1 MRQSKQE
8 ERLEKVAVEPDAEK
22 QAELRPAVKAD
33 SNSVPPEDLH
43 AVPPFMNTSPEK
55 ENQLNQAS
63 AALELLT
70 KERMPLVELSKIES
84 KSVFGEE
91 TNGKKSEREHVAAP
105 TRFVLAREEAHC
117 YLQLQFPLL
126 RFTDHVPEGMKQLPF
141 DEGQIPPL
149 PWLKAA
155 RGALERFEAE
165 IRRYFHPE
173 ASVPELLFPL
183 LPLKGYELADWL
195 SALGQL
201 DVGALRQTLLQGVLP
216 LQEQLSG
223 KPHELSAIAAEDAR
237 RFLQQTRLP
246 ADACWMIYA
255 LLDDLDKI
263 APELQRLFAEL
274 RFLSDA
280 MINPM
285 ETDAIVAVDKLLKRF
300 NAGVSDEEDEQSVGV
315 SSQDKQPVAA
325 TDQEKLGEVSAACA
339 EASSPASTAAAAAD
353 FPIASLSTSAVSP
366 AATTPASQIASSAA
380 EAPGLPLKAKTPDP
394 WLRRLFSE
402 QELYLLLRQDSI
414 TVYPSLIPWEARI
427 LPGGRA
433 LVLGYALADLLNA
446 EEEKEKSEE
455 AEQQNFCKLLSDP
468 TRFKL
473 CKILA
478 EESARP
484 VDLARRLE
492 ISQATVSH
500 HLSALRDLGLL
511 QEKRGEKELSKER
524 AAEIL
529 HSLLQQFA

>member
-22 QAELRPAVKAD
+22 QAELRPAAKAD

-43 AVPPFMNTSPEK
+43 AVPLFMNTSPEK

-70 KERMPLVELSKIES
+70 KERTPLVELSKIES

-155 RGALERFEAE
+155 RGALERYEEE

-325 TDQEKLGEVSAACA
+325 TDQDKFGEVATACP
-339 EASSPASTAAAAAD
+339 ETSST
-353 FPIASLSTSAVSP
+353 
-366 AATTPASQIASSAA
+366 AA
-380 EAPGLPLKAKTPDP
+380 EAPELPLKAKTPDP

-433 LVLGYALADLLNA
+433 LVLGYALADLLSA

>member
-8 ERLEKVAVEPDAEK
+8 ERLEKIAVEPDAEK
-22 QAELRPAVKAD
+22 QAELRSAAKAD

-70 KERMPLVELSKIES
+70 KERTPLVELSKIES
-84 KSVFGEE
+84 KSVFREE

-155 RGALERFEAE
+155 RGALERYEEE
-165 IRRYFHPE
+165 IRRYFHPD

-183 LPLKGYELADWL
+183 IPLKGYELADWL

-325 TDQEKLGEVSAACA
+325 TDQDKLGEVATACP
-339 EASSPASTAAAAAD
+339 ET
-353 FPIASLSTSAVSP
+353 
-366 AATTPASQIASSAA
+366 SSAA
-380 EAPGLPLKAKTPDP
+380 AKAPELPLKAKTPDP

-402 QELYLLLRQDSI
+402 QELHLLLRQDNI
-414 TVYPSLIPWEARI
+414 MVYPSLIPWEARI

-433 LVLGYALADLLNA
+433 LVLGYALADLLSA

>member
-8 ERLEKVAVEPDAEK
+8 DRLEKFAGEEKHEPKGEIESTLQKGLDSPPQPKLFPEVQVE
-22 QAELRPAVKAD
+22 L
-33 SNSVPPEDLH
+33 NPE
-43 AVPPFMNTSPEK
+43 
-55 ENQLNQAS
+55 
-63 AALELLT
+63 T
-70 KERMPLVELSKIES
+70 KE
-84 KSVFGEE
+84 
-91 TNGKKSEREHVAAP
+91 KKSEVGSVVAP
-105 TRFVLAREEAHC
+105 PRFELAREEAHC

-126 RFTDHVPEGMKQLPF
+126 LFTDHVPEGMNKLSF

-155 RGALERFEAE
+155 RGALERYEEE
-165 IRRYFHPE
+165 IRRYFHPD

-183 LPLKGYELADWL
+183 IPLKGYELADWL

-325 TDQEKLGEVSAACA
+325 TDQDKLGEVATACP
-339 EASSPASTAAAAAD
+339 ETSST
-353 FPIASLSTSAVSP
+353 
-366 AATTPASQIASSAA
+366 AA
-380 EAPGLPLKAKTPDP
+380 EAPELPLKAKKPDP

>member
-22 QAELRPAVKAD
+22 QAKLRPAAKAD

-155 RGALERFEAE
+155 RGALERYEEE
-165 IRRYFHPE
+165 IRRYFHPD

-183 LPLKGYELADWL
+183 IPLKGYELADWL

-325 TDQEKLGEVSAACA
+325 TDQDKFGEVATACP
-339 EASSPASTAAAAAD
+339 ETSST
-353 FPIASLSTSAVSP
+353 
-366 AATTPASQIASSAA
+366 AA
-380 EAPGLPLKAKTPDP
+380 EAPELPLKAKKPDP

-433 LVLGYALADLLNA
+433 LVLGYALADLLSA

>member
-8 ERLEKVAVEPDAEK
+8 RLEKFAGEKKHEPKGEFVSTLQEGLDSTPKAELFHEV
-22 QAELRPAVKAD
+22 QAEI
-33 SNSVPPEDLH
+33 NPE
-43 AVPPFMNTSPEK
+43 
-55 ENQLNQAS
+55 
-63 AALELLT
+63 T
-70 KERMPLVELSKIES
+70 KE
-84 KSVFGEE
+84 
-91 TNGKKSEREHVAAP
+91 KKSEMADLAAP
-105 TRFVLAREEAHC
+105 PRFVLAQEEVHC

-126 RFTDHVPEGMKQLPF
+126 LFTDHVPEGMKQLPF

-155 RGALERFEAE
+155 RGALERYEEE
-165 IRRYFHPE
+165 IRRYFHPD

-183 LPLKGYELADWL
+183 IPLKGYELADWL

-263 APELQRLFAEL
+263 APELQHLFAEL

-300 NAGVSDEEDEQSVGV
+300 NAGVSDEEDEQPVGAI
-315 SSQDKQPVAA
+315 SEGEHPVAV
-325 TDQEKLGEVSAACA
+325 TDQDKLGEVAPACP
-339 EASSPASTAAAAAD
+339 E
-353 FPIASLSTSAVSP
+353 
-366 AATTPASQIASSAA
+366 ASSAA
-380 EAPGLPLKAKTPDP
+380 AEAPELPLKAKMPDP
-394 WLRRLFSE
+394 WLRKLFSE
-402 QELYLLLRQDSI
+402 QELHLLLRQDSI

-433 LVLGYALADLLNA
+433 LVLGYALADLLSA

-511 QEKRGEKELSKER
+511 QEKRGKKELSKER

-529 HSLLQQFA
+529 QSLLQQFA

>member
-1 MRQSKQE
+1 MRLSKQE

-155 RGALERFEAE
+155 RGALERYEEE
-165 IRRYFHPE
+165 IRRYFHPD

-183 LPLKGYELADWL
+183 IPLKGYELADWL

-285 ETDAIVAVDKLLKRF
+285 ETDAIVAVDKLLKRL
-300 NAGVSDEEDEQSVGV
+300 NEGVSDEEDEQSVGV

-325 TDQEKLGEVSAACA
+325 TDQDKLGEVATACP
-339 EASSPASTAAAAAD
+339 ETSST
-353 FPIASLSTSAVSP
+353 
-366 AATTPASQIASSAA
+366 AA
-380 EAPGLPLKAKTPDP
+380 EAPELPLKAKKPDP

-402 QELYLLLRQDSI
+402 QELHLLLRQDSI

-427 LPGGRA
+427 LPGGRS
-433 LVLGYALADLLNA
+433 LVLGYALADLLTA

-455 AEQQNFCKLLSDP
+455 MEQQNFCKLLSDP

-473 CKILA
+473 CKLLA

-511 QEKRGEKELSKER
+511 QEKRGKKELSKER

>member
-22 QAELRPAVKAD
+22 QAKLRPAAKAD
-33 SNSVPPEDLH
+33 SNSVPP
-43 AVPPFMNTSPEK
+43 FINTSPEK

-155 RGALERFEAE
+155 RGALERYEEE
-165 IRRYFHPE
+165 IRRYFHPD

-183 LPLKGYELADWL
+183 IPLKGYELADWL

-285 ETDAIVAVDKLLKRF
+285 ETDAIVAVDKLLKRL
-300 NAGVSDEEDEQSVGV
+300 NTQDSRQKNDMAGDEADF
-315 SSQDKQPVAA
+315 D
-325 TDQEKLGEVSAACA
+325 KLGEMSATCA
-339 EASSPASTAAAAAD
+339 EASSP
-353 FPIASLSTSAVSP
+353 
-366 AATTPASQIASSAA
+366 TTTTTPSPASQIASSAA
-380 EAPGLPLKAKTPDP
+380 AKAPGLPLKAKTPDP

-402 QELYLLLRQDSI
+402 QELHLLLRQDNI
-414 TVYPSLIPWEARI
+414 MVYPSLIPWEARI
-427 LPGGRA
+427 LPGGRS
-433 LVLGYALADLLNA
+433 LVLGYALADLLTA

-455 AEQQNFCKLLSDP
+455 MEQQNFCKLLSDP

-473 CKILA
+473 CKLLA

-484 VDLARRLE
+484 VELARRLE

-511 QEKRGEKELSKER
+511 QEKRGKKELSKER

>member
-22 QAELRPAVKAD
+22 QAELRPAAKAD

-91 TNGKKSEREHVAAP
+91 TNGKKSEREHVAPP

-155 RGALERFEAE
+155 RGALERYEEE
-165 IRRYFHPE
+165 IRRYFHPD

-183 LPLKGYELADWL
+183 LPLTGQDLNDWL

-201 DVGALRQTLLQGVLP
+201 DAGALRQTLLQGVLP
-216 LQEQLSG
+216 LQEQLSEE
-223 KPHELSAIAAEDAR
+223 PRELSAIAAEDAR
-237 RFLQQTRLP
+237 RFLKQTRLP

-325 TDQEKLGEVSAACA
+325 TDQDKLGEVAMACP
-339 EASSPASTAAAAAD
+339 ETSST
-353 FPIASLSTSAVSP
+353 
-366 AATTPASQIASSAA
+366 AA
-380 EAPGLPLKAKTPDP
+380 EAPELPLKAKTPDH

-402 QELYLLLRQDSI
+402 QELHLLLRQDNI
-414 TVYPSLIPWEARI
+414 MVYPSLIPWEARI
-427 LPGGRA
+427 LPGGRS
-433 LVLGYALADLLNA
+433 LVLGYALADLLTA
-446 EEEKEKSEE
+446 EEAKEKSEE
-455 AEQQNFCKLLSDP
+455 MEQQNFCKLLSDP

-473 CKILA
+473 CKLLA

-484 VDLARRLE
+484 VELARRLK

-511 QEKRGEKELSKER
+511 QEKRGKKELSKER

>member
-155 RGALERFEAE
+155 RGALERYEEE
-165 IRRYFHPE
+165 IRRYFHPD

-183 LPLKGYELADWL
+183 IPLKGYELADWL

-325 TDQEKLGEVSAACA
+325 TDQDKLGEVATACP
-339 EASSPASTAAAAAD
+339 ETSST
-353 FPIASLSTSAVSP
+353 
-366 AATTPASQIASSAA
+366 AA
-380 EAPGLPLKAKTPDP
+380 EAPELPLKAKKPDP

-433 LVLGYALADLLNA
+433 LVLGYALADLLSA

-473 CKILA
+473 CKLLA
-478 EESARP
+478 EEGARP

-511 QEKRGEKELSKER
+511 QEKRGKKELSKER

>member
-1 MRQSKQE
+1 MSTSKRNELTESKQE
-8 ERLEKVAVEPDAEK
+8 DRLEKFAGEEKHEPKGEIETTLQEGPDSTS
-22 QAELRPAVKAD
+22 QAELFPKVQVEL
-33 SNSVPPEDLH
+33 NPE
-43 AVPPFMNTSPEK
+43 
-55 ENQLNQAS
+55 
-63 AALELLT
+63 T
-70 KERMPLVELSKIES
+70 KE
-84 KSVFGEE
+84 
-91 TNGKKSEREHVAAP
+91 KKSEMGPVVAP
-105 TRFVLAREEAHC
+105 PRFVLAREEAHC

-126 RFTDHVPEGMKQLPF
+126 LFTDHVPEGMNKLSF

-165 IRRYFHPE
+165 IRRYFHPD

-183 LPLKGYELADWL
+183 LPLKGHELADWL
-195 SALGQL
+195 SAVGHL
-201 DVGALRQTLLQGVLP
+201 DMGALRQTLLQGVLP
-216 LQEQLSG
+216 LQEQLS
-223 KPHELSAIAAEDAR
+223 KEPHELSAIAAEDAR

-263 APELQRLFAEL
+263 APELQHLFAEL

-300 NAGVSDEEDEQSVGV
+300 NT
-315 SSQDKQPVAA
+315 QDSRQKN
-325 TDQEKLGEVSAACA
+325 DM
-339 EASSPASTAAAAAD
+339 
-353 FPIASLSTSAVSP
+353 
-366 AATTPASQIASSAA
+366 AA
-380 EAPGLPLKAKTPDP
+380 EEPELSLKAKTPDP

-402 QELYLLLRQDSI
+402 QELRLLLQQDSI
-414 TVYPSLIPWEARI
+414 TVYPSLIPWDARI
-427 LPGGRA
+427 LPGGRS
-433 LVLGYALADLLNA
+433 LVLGYALAALLTR
-446 EEEKEKSEE
+446 EEEAEKSEE
-455 AEQQNFCKLLSDP
+455 MEQQNFCKLLSDP

-473 CKILA
+473 CKLLA

-511 QEKRGEKELSKER
+511 KEKRGKKELRKER

-529 HSLLQQFA
+529 QSLLEQFA

>member
-1 MRQSKQE
+1 MSELRGNELSELEQK
-8 ERLEKVAVEPDAEK
+8 ERLEEFAGEKKHESMGEIVSTFQEGPDSAPQTELFPEV
-22 QAELRPAVKAD
+22 QAELI
-33 SNSVPPEDLH
+33 PE
-43 AVPPFMNTSPEK
+43 
-55 ENQLNQAS
+55 
-63 AALELLT
+63 T
-70 KERMPLVELSKIES
+70 KE
-84 KSVFGEE
+84 
-91 TNGKKSEREHVAAP
+91 KKPEMGDLAAP
-105 TRFVLAREEAHC
+105 PRFVLAREETHC

-126 RFTDHVPEGMKQLPF
+126 LFTDHVPEGMKKLPF

-155 RGALERFEAE
+155 RGALERYEEE
-165 IRRYFHPE
+165 IRRYFHPD

-183 LPLKGYELADWL
+183 LPLTGQELNDWL

-201 DVGALRQTLLQGVLP
+201 DAGALRQTLLQGVLP
-216 LQEQLSG
+216 LQEQLSEE
-223 KPHELSAIAAEDAR
+223 PRELSAIAAEDAR
-237 RFLQQTRLP
+237 RFLKQTRLP

-263 APELQRLFAEL
+263 APELQHLFAEL

-300 NAGVSDEEDEQSVGV
+300 NAGVSDEEDGQSVGV
-315 SSQDKQPVAA
+315 SSQDKQPGAA
-325 TDQEKLGEVSAACA
+325 TDQDKLREVAPAC
-339 EASSPASTAAAAAD
+339 P
-353 FPIASLSTSAVSP
+353 
-366 AATTPASQIASSAA
+366 QASSAA
-380 EAPGLPLKAKTPDP
+380 AEPSVLPLKLETPDP

-433 LVLGYALADLLNA
+433 LVLGYALADLLTA

-455 AEQQNFCKLLSDP
+455 MEQQNFCKLLSDP

-473 CKILA
+473 CKLLA

-484 VDLARRLE
+484 VELARRLK

-511 QEKRGEKELSKER
+511 QEKRGKKELSKER
-524 AAEIL
+524 VAEIL

>member
-22 QAELRPAVKAD
+22 QAELRPAAKAD

-126 RFTDHVPEGMKQLPF
+126 LFTDHVPEGMKQLPF

-155 RGALERFEAE
+155 RGALERYEEE
-165 IRRYFHPE
+165 IRRYFHPD

-183 LPLKGYELADWL
+183 IPLKGYELADWL

-263 APELQRLFAEL
+263 APELQRLFTEL

-325 TDQEKLGEVSAACA
+325 TDQDKLGEVATACP
-339 EASSPASTAAAAAD
+339 ETSST
-353 FPIASLSTSAVSP
+353 
-366 AATTPASQIASSAA
+366 AA
-380 EAPGLPLKAKTPDP
+380 EAPELPLKAKTPDP

>member
-1 MRQSKQE
+1 MSPSKGNELTESKQE
-8 ERLEKVAVEPDAEK
+8 ERLEKVAVEEKNEPKGEIETTLQEGPDSTS
-22 QAELRPAVKAD
+22 QAELFPKVQVEL
-33 SNSVPPEDLH
+33 NPE
-43 AVPPFMNTSPEK
+43 
-55 ENQLNQAS
+55 
-63 AALELLT
+63 T
-70 KERMPLVELSKIES
+70 KE
-84 KSVFGEE
+84 
-91 TNGKKSEREHVAAP
+91 KKSEMGPVVAP
-105 TRFVLAREEAHC
+105 PRFVLAREEAHC

-126 RFTDHVPEGMKQLPF
+126 LFTDHVPEGMNKLSF

-165 IRRYFHPE
+165 IRRYFHPD

-183 LPLKGYELADWL
+183 LPLKGHELADWL
-195 SALGQL
+195 SAVGHL
-201 DVGALRQTLLQGVLP
+201 DMGALRQTLLQGVLP
-216 LQEQLSG
+216 LQEQLS
-223 KPHELSAIAAEDAR
+223 KEPHELSAIAAEDAR

-263 APELQRLFAEL
+263 APELQHLFAEL

-300 NAGVSDEEDEQSVGV
+300 NTQDSTQKNVIASDEADF
-315 SSQDKQPVAA
+315 DKAG
-325 TDQEKLGEVSAACA
+325 DLSAACA
-339 EASSPASTAAAAAD
+339 EASSPTK
-353 FPIASLSTSAVSP
+353 
-366 AATTPASQIASSAA
+366 TTTPSPASQIASSAA
-380 EAPGLPLKAKTPDP
+380 AEEPELSLKAKTPDP

-402 QELYLLLRQDSI
+402 QELRLLLQQDSI
-414 TVYPSLIPWEARI
+414 TVYPSLIPWDARI
-427 LPGGRA
+427 LPGGRS
-433 LVLGYALADLLNA
+433 LVLGYALAALLTR
-446 EEEKEKSEE
+446 EEEAEKSEE
-455 AEQQNFCKLLSDP
+455 MEQQNFCKLLSDP

-473 CKILA
+473 CKLLA

-511 QEKRGEKELSKER
+511 KEKRGKKELRKER

-529 HSLLQQFA
+529 QSLLKQFA

>member
-155 RGALERFEAE
+155 RGALERYEEE
-165 IRRYFHPE
+165 IRRYFHPD

-183 LPLKGYELADWL
+183 IPLKGYELADWL

-325 TDQEKLGEVSAACA
+325 TDQDKFGEVATACP
-339 EASSPASTAAAAAD
+339 ETSSTAAK
-353 FPIASLSTSAVSP
+353 
-366 AATTPASQIASSAA
+366 
-380 EAPGLPLKAKTPDP
+380 APGLPLKAKKPDP

-433 LVLGYALADLLNA
+433 LVLGYALADLLSA

-473 CKILA
+473 CKLLA
-478 EESARP
+478 EEGARP

-511 QEKRGEKELSKER
+511 LEKRGKKELSKER

>member
-1 MRQSKQE
+1 MSELRGNELSELEQKEMLEEFAGEKKHEPMGEIVSTFQE
-8 ERLEKVAVEPDAEK
+8 GPDSAPQTELFPEV
-22 QAELRPAVKAD
+22 QAELI
-33 SNSVPPEDLH
+33 PE
-43 AVPPFMNTSPEK
+43 
-55 ENQLNQAS
+55 
-63 AALELLT
+63 T
-70 KERMPLVELSKIES
+70 KE
-84 KSVFGEE
+84 
-91 TNGKKSEREHVAAP
+91 KKPEMGDLAAP
-105 TRFVLAREEAHC
+105 PRFVLAREETHC

-126 RFTDHVPEGMKQLPF
+126 LFTDHVPEGMKKLPF

-155 RGALERFEAE
+155 RGALERYEEE

-325 TDQEKLGEVSAACA
+325 TDQDKLGEVATACP
-339 EASSPASTAAAAAD
+339 ETSST
-353 FPIASLSTSAVSP
+353 
-366 AATTPASQIASSAA
+366 AA
-380 EAPGLPLKAKTPDP
+380 EAPELPLKDKKPDP

-455 AEQQNFCKLLSDP
+455 AEQQNFCKILSDP

>member
-22 QAELRPAVKAD
+22 QAKLRPAAKAD
-33 SNSVPPEDLH
+33 SNSVPP
-43 AVPPFMNTSPEK
+43 FINTSPEK
-55 ENQLNQAS
+55 ENRLNQAS

-105 TRFVLAREEAHC
+105 TRFVLAREETHC

-155 RGALERFEAE
+155 RGALERYEEE
-165 IRRYFHPE
+165 IRRYFHPD

-183 LPLKGYELADWL
+183 IPLKGYELADWL

-325 TDQEKLGEVSAACA
+325 TDQDKFGEVATACP
-339 EASSPASTAAAAAD
+339 ETSST
-353 FPIASLSTSAVSP
+353 
-366 AATTPASQIASSAA
+366 AA
-380 EAPGLPLKAKTPDP
+380 EAPELPLKAKKPDP

-433 LVLGYALADLLNA
+433 LVLGYALADLLSA

>member
-1 MRQSKQE
+1 MGELRENELSELKQK
-8 ERLEKVAVEPDAEK
+8 ERLEEVAGEKKHEPKGEFVSTFQEGPDSAP
-22 QAELRPAVKAD
+22 QAELFPKVQAELMPETDEKKTEMAD
-33 SNSVPPEDLH
+33 R
-43 AVPPFMNTSPEK
+43 AASP
-55 ENQLNQAS
+55 
-63 AALELLT
+63 
-70 KERMPLVELSKIES
+70 
-84 KSVFGEE
+84 
-91 TNGKKSEREHVAAP
+91 
-105 TRFVLAREEAHC
+105 RFVLAREEAHC
-117 YLQLQFPLL
+117 YLQLQFPLSL
-126 RFTDHVPEGMKQLPF
+126 FTDHVPEGMKKLPF

-155 RGALERFEAE
+155 RGALERYEEE
-165 IRRYFHPE
+165 IRRYFHPD

-183 LPLKGYELADWL
+183 LPLKEHELADWL

-216 LQEQLSG
+216 LQQQLSG
-223 KPHELSAIAAEDAR
+223 EPHELSAIAAEDAR

-263 APELQRLFAEL
+263 APELQHLFAEL

-280 MINPM
+280 MINPI
-285 ETDAIVAVDKLLKRF
+285 ETNAIVAVDKLLKRF
-300 NAGVSDEEDEQSVGV
+300 NAGVSDEEGEQSVGV
-315 SSQDKQPVAA
+315 SSQDKQPGAA
-325 TDQEKLGEVSAACA
+325 TDQDKLREVAPACP
-339 EASSPASTAAAAAD
+339 EASSPVSTASASATICAEVFAA
-353 FPIASLSTSAVSP
+353 PTE
-366 AATTPASQIASSAA
+366 ATAPASQKDFSAAA

-402 QELYLLLRQDSI
+402 QELHLLLQQDRI

-427 LPGGRA
+427 LPGGRS
-433 LVLGYALADLLNA
+433 LVLGYALADLLTA

-455 AEQQNFCKLLSDP
+455 MEQQNFCKLLSDP

-473 CKILA
+473 CKLLA
-478 EESARP
+478 EEGARP

-511 QEKRGEKELSKER
+511 QEKRGKKELSKER

>member
-155 RGALERFEAE
+155 RGALERYEEE
-165 IRRYFHPE
+165 IRRYFHPD

-325 TDQEKLGEVSAACA
+325 TDQDKLGEVATACP
-339 EASSPASTAAAAAD
+339 ETSST
-353 FPIASLSTSAVSP
+353 
-366 AATTPASQIASSAA
+366 AA
-380 EAPGLPLKAKTPDP
+380 EAPELPLKAKKPDP

-414 TVYPSLIPWEARI
+414 TVYPSLIPWQARI

-433 LVLGYALADLLNA
+433 LVLGYALADLLSA

-473 CKILA
+473 CKLLA
-478 EESARP
+478 EEGARP

-511 QEKRGEKELSKER
+511 QEKRGKKELSKER

>member
-1 MRQSKQE
+1 MSELRGNELSELEQK
-8 ERLEKVAVEPDAEK
+8 ERLEEFAGEKKHEPMGEIVSTFQEGPDSAPQTELFPEVL
-22 QAELRPAVKAD
+22 AELI
-33 SNSVPPEDLH
+33 PE
-43 AVPPFMNTSPEK
+43 
-55 ENQLNQAS
+55 
-63 AALELLT
+63 T
-70 KERMPLVELSKIES
+70 KE
-84 KSVFGEE
+84 
-91 TNGKKSEREHVAAP
+91 KKPEMGDIAAP
-105 TRFVLAREEAHC
+105 PRFVLAREETHC

-126 RFTDHVPEGMKQLPF
+126 LFTDHVPEGMKKLPF

-155 RGALERFEAE
+155 RGALERYEEE
-165 IRRYFHPE
+165 IRRYFHPD

-183 LPLKGYELADWL
+183 LPLTGQDLNDWL

-201 DVGALRQTLLQGVLP
+201 DAGALRQTLLQGVLP
-216 LQEQLSG
+216 LQEQLSEE
-223 KPHELSAIAAEDAR
+223 PRELSAIAAEDAR
-237 RFLQQTRLP
+237 RFLKQPRLP

-263 APELQRLFAEL
+263 APELQRLFTEL

-285 ETDAIVAVDKLLKRF
+285 ETDAIVAVDKLLKRL
-300 NAGVSDEEDEQSVGV
+300 NTQDSRQKNDKAGDEADF
-315 SSQDKQPVAA
+315 D
-325 TDQEKLGEVSAACA
+325 KLGEMSATYA
-339 EASSPASTAAAAAD
+339 EASSP
-353 FPIASLSTSAVSP
+353 
-366 AATTPASQIASSAA
+366 TTTTTPSPASQIASSAA
-380 EAPGLPLKAKTPDP
+380 AKAPVLPLKAKTPDP

-402 QELYLLLRQDSI
+402 QELHLLLRQDNI
-414 TVYPSLIPWEARI
+414 MVYPSLIPWEARI
-427 LPGGRA
+427 LPGGRS
-433 LVLGYALADLLNA
+433 LVLGYALADLLTA

-455 AEQQNFCKLLSDP
+455 MEQQNFCKLLSDP

-473 CKILA
+473 CKLLA

-484 VDLARRLE
+484 VELARRLK

-511 QEKRGEKELSKER
+511 QEKRGKKELSKER

>member
-126 RFTDHVPEGMKQLPF
+126 LFTDHVPEGMKQLPF

-155 RGALERFEAE
+155 RSTLERFEEE
-165 IRRYFHPE
+165 IRRYFHPD

-183 LPLKGYELADWL
+183 LPLKGHELNDWL

-263 APELQRLFAEL
+263 AHELQRLFAEL

-285 ETDAIVAVDKLLKRF
+285 ETYAIVAVDKLLKRF

-325 TDQEKLGEVSAACA
+325 TDQDKLGEVATACPETSSTAA
-339 EASSPASTAAAAAD
+339 EAS
-353 FPIASLSTSAVSP
+353 
-366 AATTPASQIASSAA
+366 
-380 EAPGLPLKAKTPDP
+380 ELPLKAKKPDP

-511 QEKRGEKELSKER
+511 QEKRGKKELSKER

>member
-43 AVPPFMNTSPEK
+43 AVPPFMNTSPDK

-155 RGALERFEAE
+155 RGALERYEEE
-165 IRRYFHPE
+165 IRRYFHPD

-183 LPLKGYELADWL
+183 IPLKGYELADWL

-263 APELQRLFAEL
+263 VPELQRLFAEL

-325 TDQEKLGEVSAACA
+325 TDQDKLGEVATACP
-339 EASSPASTAAAAAD
+339 ETSSTAAEE
-353 FPIASLSTSAVSP
+353 P
-366 AATTPASQIASSAA
+366 
-380 EAPGLPLKAKTPDP
+380 ELPLKAKTPDP

-402 QELYLLLRQDSI
+402 QELRLLLQQDSI
-414 TVYPSLIPWEARI
+414 TVYPSLIPWDARI
-427 LPGGRA
+427 LPGGRS
-433 LVLGYALADLLNA
+433 LVLGYALAALLTR
-446 EEEKEKSEE
+446 EEEEEKSEE
-455 AEQQNFCKLLSDP
+455 MKQQNFCKLLSDP

-473 CKILA
+473 CKLLA
-478 EESARP
+478 EESARS

-511 QEKRGEKELSKER
+511 KEKRGKKELSKER

-529 HSLLQQFA
+529 QSLLEQFA

>member
-22 QAELRPAVKAD
+22 QAKLRPAAKAD
-33 SNSVPPEDLH
+33 SNSVPP
-43 AVPPFMNTSPEK
+43 FINTSPEK

-155 RGALERFEAE
+155 RGALERYEEE
-165 IRRYFHPE
+165 IRRYFHPD

-183 LPLKGYELADWL
+183 IPLKGYELADWL

-325 TDQEKLGEVSAACA
+325 TDQDKFGEVATACP
-339 EASSPASTAAAAAD
+339 ETSST
-353 FPIASLSTSAVSP
+353 
-366 AATTPASQIASSAA
+366 AA
-380 EAPGLPLKAKTPDP
+380 EAPELPLKAKKPDP

-433 LVLGYALADLLNA
+433 LVLGYALADLLSA

-511 QEKRGEKELSKER
+511 QEKRGKKELSKER

>member
-22 QAELRPAVKAD
+22 QAKLRPAAKAD
-33 SNSVPPEDLH
+33 SNSVPP
-43 AVPPFMNTSPEK
+43 FINTSPEK

-155 RGALERFEAE
+155 RGALERYEEE
-165 IRRYFHPE
+165 IRRYFHPD

-183 LPLKGYELADWL
+183 IPLKGYELADWL

-325 TDQEKLGEVSAACA
+325 TDQDKFGEVATACP
-339 EASSPASTAAAAAD
+339 ETSST
-353 FPIASLSTSAVSP
+353 
-366 AATTPASQIASSAA
+366 AA
-380 EAPGLPLKAKTPDP
+380 EAPELPLKAKKPDP

-433 LVLGYALADLLNA
+433 LVLGYALADLLSA

>member
-8 ERLEKVAVEPDAEK
+8 DRLEKFAGEEKHEPKGEIESTLQKGLDSPPQPKLFPEVQVE
-22 QAELRPAVKAD
+22 L
-33 SNSVPPEDLH
+33 NPE
-43 AVPPFMNTSPEK
+43 
-55 ENQLNQAS
+55 
-63 AALELLT
+63 T
-70 KERMPLVELSKIES
+70 KE
-84 KSVFGEE
+84 
-91 TNGKKSEREHVAAP
+91 KKSEVGSVVAP
-105 TRFVLAREEAHC
+105 PRFELAREEAHC

-126 RFTDHVPEGMKQLPF
+126 LFTDHVPEGMNKLSF

-165 IRRYFHPE
+165 IRRYFHPD

-183 LPLKGYELADWL
+183 IPLKGYELADWL

-325 TDQEKLGEVSAACA
+325 TDQDKLGEVATACP
-339 EASSPASTAAAAAD
+339 ETSST
-353 FPIASLSTSAVSP
+353 
-366 AATTPASQIASSAA
+366 AA
-380 EAPGLPLKAKTPDP
+380 EAPELPLKAKKPDP

>member
-1 MRQSKQE
+1 MSTSKRNELTESKQE
-8 ERLEKVAVEPDAEK
+8 DRLEKFAGEEKHEPKGEIESTLQKGLDSTP
-22 QAELRPAVKAD
+22 QAECF
-33 SNSVPPEDLH
+33 PELQ
-43 AVPPFMNTSPEK
+43 VELNPE
-55 ENQLNQAS
+55 
-63 AALELLT
+63 T
-70 KERMPLVELSKIES
+70 KE
-84 KSVFGEE
+84 
-91 TNGKKSEREHVAAP
+91 KKSEMGSVAAP
-105 TRFVLAREEAHC
+105 PRFVLAREEAHC

-126 RFTDHVPEGMKQLPF
+126 LFTDHVPEGMNKLSF

-165 IRRYFHPE
+165 IRRYFHPD

-183 LPLKGYELADWL
+183 LPLKGHELADWL
-195 SALGQL
+195 SALGHL
-201 DVGALRQTLLQGVLP
+201 DMGALRQTLLQGVLP
-216 LQEQLSG
+216 LQEQLSK

-263 APELQRLFAEL
+263 APELQHLFAEL

-300 NAGVSDEEDEQSVGV
+300 NT
-315 SSQDKQPVAA
+315 QDSRQKN
-325 TDQEKLGEVSAACA
+325 DM
-339 EASSPASTAAAAAD
+339 
-353 FPIASLSTSAVSP
+353 
-366 AATTPASQIASSAA
+366 AA
-380 EAPGLPLKAKTPDP
+380 EAPELPLKAKTPDP

-402 QELYLLLRQDSI
+402 QELRLLLQQDSI
-414 TVYPSLIPWEARI
+414 TVYPSLIPWDARL
-427 LPGGRA
+427 LPGGRS
-433 LVLGYALADLLNA
+433 LVLGYALAALLTR
-446 EEEKEKSEE
+446 EEEAEKSEE
-455 AEQQNFCKLLSDP
+455 MEQQNFCKLLSDP

-473 CKILA
+473 CKLLA

-511 QEKRGEKELSKER
+511 KEKRGKKELSKER

-529 HSLLQQFA
+529 QSLLQQFA

>member
-155 RGALERFEAE
+155 RGALERYEEE
-165 IRRYFHPE
+165 IRRYFHPD

-263 APELQRLFAEL
+263 APELQHLFAEL

-285 ETDAIVAVDKLLKRF
+285 ETDAIVAVDKLLKRL

-325 TDQEKLGEVSAACA
+325 TDQDKLGEVATACP
-339 EASSPASTAAAAAD
+339 ETSST
-353 FPIASLSTSAVSP
+353 
-366 AATTPASQIASSAA
+366 AA
-380 EAPGLPLKAKTPDP
+380 EAPELPLKAKKPDP

-473 CKILA
+473 CKLLA

-484 VDLARRLE
+484 VELARRLE

-511 QEKRGEKELSKER
+511 QGKRGKKELSKER

>member
-43 AVPPFMNTSPEK
+43 AVPPFMNSSPEK

-155 RGALERFEAE
+155 RGALERYEEE
-165 IRRYFHPE
+165 IRRYFHPD

-183 LPLKGYELADWL
+183 IPLKGYELADWL

-263 APELQRLFAEL
+263 APELQRLFTEL

-285 ETDAIVAVDKLLKRF
+285 ETDAIVAVDKLLKRL

-325 TDQEKLGEVSAACA
+325 TDQDKLGEVATACP
-339 EASSPASTAAAAAD
+339 ETSST
-353 FPIASLSTSAVSP
+353 
-366 AATTPASQIASSAA
+366 AA
-380 EAPGLPLKAKTPDP
+380 EAPELPLKAKKPDP

-433 LVLGYALADLLNA
+433 IVLGYALADLLNA

-511 QEKRGEKELSKER
+511 QEKRGKKELSKER

>member
-1 MRQSKQE
+1 MSELRGNELSELEQK
-8 ERLEKVAVEPDAEK
+8 ERLEEFAGEKKHEPMGEIVSTFQEGPDSAPQTELFPEVL
-22 QAELRPAVKAD
+22 AELI
-33 SNSVPPEDLH
+33 PE
-43 AVPPFMNTSPEK
+43 
-55 ENQLNQAS
+55 
-63 AALELLT
+63 T
-70 KERMPLVELSKIES
+70 KE
-84 KSVFGEE
+84 
-91 TNGKKSEREHVAAP
+91 KKPEMGDIAAP
-105 TRFVLAREEAHC
+105 PRFVLAREETHC

-126 RFTDHVPEGMKQLPF
+126 LFTDHVPEGMKKLPF

-155 RGALERFEAE
+155 RGALERYEEE
-165 IRRYFHPE
+165 IRRYFHPD

-183 LPLKGYELADWL
+183 LPLTGQDLNDWL

-201 DVGALRQTLLQGVLP
+201 DAGALRQTLLQGVLP
-216 LQEQLSG
+216 LQEQLSEE
-223 KPHELSAIAAEDAR
+223 PRELSAIAAEDAR
-237 RFLQQTRLP
+237 RFLKQTRLP

-263 APELQRLFAEL
+263 APELQRLFTEL

-285 ETDAIVAVDKLLKRF
+285 ETDAIVAVDKLLKRL
-300 NAGVSDEEDEQSVGV
+300 NTQDSRQKNDKAGDEADF
-315 SSQDKQPVAA
+315 D
-325 TDQEKLGEVSAACA
+325 KLGEMSATYA
-339 EASSPASTAAAAAD
+339 EASSP
-353 FPIASLSTSAVSP
+353 
-366 AATTPASQIASSAA
+366 TTTTTPSPASQIASSAA
-380 EAPGLPLKAKTPDP
+380 AKAPVLPLKAKTPDP

-402 QELYLLLRQDSI
+402 QELHLLLRQDNI
-414 TVYPSLIPWEARI
+414 MVYPSLIPWEARI
-427 LPGGRA
+427 LPGGRS
-433 LVLGYALADLLNA
+433 LVLGYALADLLTA

-455 AEQQNFCKLLSDP
+455 MEQQNFCKLLSDP

-473 CKILA
+473 CKLLA

-484 VDLARRLE
+484 VELARRLK

-511 QEKRGEKELSKER
+511 QEKRGKKELSKER

>member
-155 RGALERFEAE
+155 RGALERYEEE
-165 IRRYFHPE
+165 IRRYFHPD

-183 LPLKGYELADWL
+183 IPLKGYELADWL

-263 APELQRLFAEL
+263 APELQRLFTEL

-285 ETDAIVAVDKLLKRF
+285 ETDAIVAVDKLLKRL

-325 TDQEKLGEVSAACA
+325 TDQDKLGEVATACP
-339 EASSPASTAAAAAD
+339 ETSST
-353 FPIASLSTSAVSP
+353 
-366 AATTPASQIASSAA
+366 AA
-380 EAPGLPLKAKTPDP
+380 EAPELPLKAKKPDP

-433 LVLGYALADLLNA
+433 LVLGYALADLLSA

-455 AEQQNFCKLLSDP
+455 MEQQNFCKLLSDP

>member
-155 RGALERFEAE
+155 REALERYEEE
-165 IRRYFHPE
+165 IRRYFHPD

-183 LPLKGYELADWL
+183 IPLKGYELADWL

-325 TDQEKLGEVSAACA
+325 TDQDKLEEVATACP
-339 EASSPASTAAAAAD
+339 ETSST
-353 FPIASLSTSAVSP
+353 
-366 AATTPASQIASSAA
+366 AA
-380 EAPGLPLKAKTPDP
+380 EAPELPLKAKKPDP

-433 LVLGYALADLLNA
+433 LVLGYALADLLSA

>member
-43 AVPPFMNTSPEK
+43 AMPPFMNTSPEK

-155 RGALERFEAE
+155 RGALERYEEE

-183 LPLKGYELADWL
+183 IPLKGYELADWL

-285 ETDAIVAVDKLLKRF
+285 ETDAIVAVDKLLKRL

-325 TDQEKLGEVSAACA
+325 TDQDKFGEVATACP
-339 EASSPASTAAAAAD
+339 ETSST
-353 FPIASLSTSAVSP
+353 
-366 AATTPASQIASSAA
+366 AA
-380 EAPGLPLKAKTPDP
+380 EAPELPLKAKKPDP

-433 LVLGYALADLLNA
+433 LVLGYALADLLSA

>member
-155 RGALERFEAE
+155 RGALERYEEE

-325 TDQEKLGEVSAACA
+325 TDQDKFGEVATACP
-339 EASSPASTAAAAAD
+339 ETSST
-353 FPIASLSTSAVSP
+353 
-366 AATTPASQIASSAA
+366 AA
-380 EAPGLPLKAKTPDP
+380 EAPELPLKAKKPDP

-433 LVLGYALADLLNA
+433 LVLGYALADLLSA

-492 ISQATVSH
+492 ISQSTVSH

-511 QEKRGEKELSKER
+511 QEKRGKKELSKER